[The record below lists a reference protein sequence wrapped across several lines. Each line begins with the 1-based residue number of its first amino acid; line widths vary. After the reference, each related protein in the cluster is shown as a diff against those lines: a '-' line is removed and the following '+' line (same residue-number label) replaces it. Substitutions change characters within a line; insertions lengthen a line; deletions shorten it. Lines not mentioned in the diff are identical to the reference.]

1 MAMDCCGRFGK
12 VFLISINIIFLL
24 LGIGLSIT
32 GILARINALPNE
44 ILPALDTVQVA
55 GNNMADLFKN
65 ISILVAILG
74 ACVTLVAGLGL
85 FGACCEV
92 KCLLITYAILV
103 LIFLVM
109 KIAAIVVW
117 FQLKD
122 ELNPSTKDKLL
133 EVLQKNFID
142 DSLNSTSKI
151 SNAWNLVFLML
162 DCCGVNP
169 VEGSTND
176 FDLTPWCT
184 TNGTCH
190 RTNAQIP
197 RSCCNGVDET
207 NFTKAS
213 RSCFFNVSNYH
224 TQGCFERLQEL
235 IKTYSTPAIGILFTV
250 VIIMLLAVVCAFVLC
265 NQTGSKSNVV

>member
-103 LIFLVM
+103 LIFLLM

-122 ELNPSTKDKLL
+122 E
-133 EVLQKNFID
+133 
-142 DSLNSTSKI
+142 
-151 SNAWNLVFLML
+151 L

-184 TNGTCH
+184 TKGTCH

-207 NFTKAS
+207 NFTKAP

-250 VIIMLLAVVCAFVLC
+250 VIIMLLAVVCALVLC

>member
-92 KCLLITYAILV
+92 NCLLITYAILV
-103 LIFLVM
+103 FIFLVM

-122 ELNPSTKDKLL
+122 ELNHSTKDKLL

-151 SNAWNLVFLML
+151 SNAWNLVILML
-162 DCCGVNP
+162 DCCGVNR

-184 TNGTCH
+184 TKG
-190 RTNAQIP
+190 
-197 RSCCNGVDET
+197 
-207 NFTKAS
+207 
-213 RSCFFNVSNYH
+213 
-224 TQGCFERLQEL
+224 
-235 IKTYSTPAIGILFTV
+235 PAIGQMHRYHEAAAMEWMKPTLQRLLV
-250 VIIMLLAVVCAFVLC
+250 VASSTSLTTTPRVVLRDF
-265 NQTGSKSNVV
+265 KS